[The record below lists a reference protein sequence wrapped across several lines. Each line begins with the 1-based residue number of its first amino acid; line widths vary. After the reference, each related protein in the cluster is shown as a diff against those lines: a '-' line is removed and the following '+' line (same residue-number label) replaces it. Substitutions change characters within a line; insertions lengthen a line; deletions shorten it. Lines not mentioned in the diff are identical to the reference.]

1 METTEYRIPA
11 VALRGMVVLP
21 EMVTHFDVSRSRS
34 IKAVEQALSQ
44 KQNLFVVTQ
53 QDPDTDAPE
62 QEDLFTYGTVVEIKQ
77 IVKMPHNILRVLV
90 EGMFRARLVE
100 LETGEYLNAQVE
112 ESEPEDFGD
121 LLVAFLLRNR
131 REIRVF
137 IGRLRLASERGLQVF
152 LGLGSSIFG
161 HFESPFLDFQPW
173 ALRPWLMPQMIHCL
187 NTNW

>member
-1 METTEYRIPA
+1 MIAEA
-11 VALRGMVVLP
+11 VKAKADMVVLP

-90 EGMFRARLVE
+90 EGMFRARLV
-100 LETGEYLNAQVE
+100 
-112 ESEPEDFGD
+112 
-121 LLVAFLLRNR
+121 
-131 REIRVF
+131 
-137 IGRLRLASERGLQVF
+137 
-152 LGLGSSIFG
+152 SI
-161 HFESPFLDFQPW
+161 
-173 ALRPWLMPQMIHCL
+173 
-187 NTNW
+187 

>member
-62 QEDLFTYGTVVEIKQ
+62 QEDLFTYGTVRGDQADREDAAQYI
-77 IVKMPHNILRVLV
+77 
-90 EGMFRARLVE
+90 
-100 LETGEYLNAQVE
+100 TGT
-112 ESEPEDFGD
+112 G
-121 LLVAFLLRNR
+121 
-131 REIRVF
+131 
-137 IGRLRLASERGLQVF
+137 GRYVPGQT
-152 LGLGSSIFG
+152 GG
-161 HFESPFLDFQPW
+161 
-173 ALRPWLMPQMIHCL
+173 
-187 NTNW
+187 T